1 MLSMD
6 YCQRVSRF
14 GSRENGR
21 FLGIDERPIT
31 APEPIG
37 ASDPL
42 RTLTCES
49 HIRKVIGLL

>member
-1 MLSMD
+1 MD